1 MSDEGT
7 DIVNTASAQSDEVTT
22 PVTDTVTTPVVPAAP
37 ALGIVKALSA
47 NADED
52 GSTTVSIGDTLS
64 YTITVTNTGNLD
76 QTNVVVSDP
85 MLVNDRTTT
94 CASVPVGAT
103 CTLTGDYVVTMADEG
118 GDIVNTASAQ
128 SDEVTTPVT
137 DTVTTPVVPAAPAL
151 TIVKSAPTNADEDG
165 SSTVSIGDTL
175 TYTITV
181 TNSGNIDQNNVVVT
195 DNLITPSTN
204 TCATV
209 AVGGTCTLTG
219 DYVVTMS
226 DEGSDIVNTAS
237 AESDEVTTPVADTV
251 TTPVVPAVHSLSLIK
266 SEPVN
271 ADEDGSETVTVGD
284 TLTYTIIATNT
295 GNAAQTNVVLTDNL
309 ITPSTNTC
317 STVAVGATC
326 VLTGDYTVKAADVNA
341 GTDLVN
347 TASVVSDDV
356 TTPVTD
362 TVSTPTAI
370 TPILASNDNAGLV
383 NVGETN
389 ALNLFDGDTVNGVP
403 AGPSNVAITLPAGS
417 VVPTALTFDP
427 LTGIV
432 GVSESAQAGPYSF
445 EYQICEVANPTNCTT
460 AIATVTVAPAPA
472 LILDKS
478 DPVLTTDADGS
489 STVSLDDVLTY
500 TITATNTGNAPQTNL
515 VVTDD
520 LITPSTTT
528 CALVAANDTCV
539 LTGTYTVTAA
549 DVTAGQIDNT
559 ASVISDEITTP
570 ITDEVST
577 PVELFARTPL
587 SIMKTVRN
595 TNVQIGDLVPYT
607 ITVTNTEDF
616 PRVDLDIVDLPPH
629 GFRFVEDTSL
639 LDGVALEPEQ
649 SGTELILNDIDFAPN
664 ETRTWNLV
672 LVVGAGVNDGLHT
685 NNAFVRDALDT
696 EVTERAQAVVQMSVD
711 PLFDC
716 SELIGKVYDD
726 KNKDGHQDEDEPGLA
741 GVRLATATGLLVTTD
756 QHGRYHITCASVP
769 NSLIGSNFIL
779 KLDHRTL
786 PTGYEVTTEN
796 PRVVRLTRGKLTKL
810 NFGAALRHVITL
822 DVTDEAF
829 VENSAEF
836 KTEFTHQLDGL
847 MEALEIQETTL
858 KVRYHS
864 QSSVADVDKRMK
876 RLARKLQDMWK
887 DQGGDYDLNIE
898 RETVQIRESFGFAT
912 AAGK

>member
-1 MSDEGT
+1 MT
-7 DIVNTASAQSDEVTT
+7 DAGGNVVNTASVQS
-22 PVTDTVTTPVVPAAP
+22 A
-37 ALGIVKALSA
+37 
-47 NADED
+47 
-52 GSTTVSIGDTLS
+52 
-64 YTITVTNTGNLD
+64 
-76 QTNVVVSDP
+76 
-85 MLVNDRTTT
+85 
-94 CASVPVGAT
+94 
-103 CTLTGDYVVTMADEG
+103 
-118 GDIVNTASAQ
+118 
-128 SDEVTTPVT
+128 EVTTPVT

-181 TNSGNIDQNNVVVT
+181 TNSGNIDQNNVVVS
-195 DNLITPSTN
+195 DPMLVNNSTT
-204 TCATV
+204 TCASV
-209 AVGGTCTLTG
+209 PVGATCTLTG

-226 DEGSDIVNTAS
+226 DEGTDIVNTAS
-237 AESDEVTTPVADTV
+237 AQSDEVTTPVTDTVTTPVVPAAPALGIVKALSANADEDGSTTVSIGDTLTYTITVTNSGNIDQNNVVVIDNLITPSTNTCTTVAVGGTCTLTGDYTVTMADEGGDIVNTASAQSDEVTTPVTDTV

-266 SEPVN
+266 SEPLN

-383 NVGETN
+383 NVGEPN

-515 VVTDD
+515 VVTDN

-559 ASVISDEITTP
+559 ASVVSDEITTP

-649 SGTELILNDIDFAPN
+649 SSTELILNDIDFAPN

>member
-7 DIVNTASAQSDEVTT
+7 DIVNTASAE
-22 PVTDTVTTPVVPAAP
+22 
-37 ALGIVKALSA
+37 
-47 NADED
+47 
-52 GSTTVSIGDTLS
+52 
-64 YTITVTNTGNLD
+64 
-76 QTNVVVSDP
+76 
-85 MLVNDRTTT
+85 
-94 CASVPVGAT
+94 
-103 CTLTGDYVVTMADEG
+103 
-118 GDIVNTASAQ
+118 

-151 TIVKSAPTNADEDG
+151 TIVKSAPVNADEDG

-209 AVGGTCTLTG
+209 AVGATCTLTG
-219 DYVVTMS
+219 DYTVTMA
-226 DEGSDIVNTAS
+226 DEGGDIVNTAS

-432 GVSESAQAGPYSF
+432 GVSESAQAGTYSF

-460 AIATVTVAPAPA
+460 AIATVTVAPAPS

-478 DPVLTTDADGS
+478 DLVLSTDADGS
-489 STVSLDDVLTY
+489 STVPLDDVLTY

-515 VVTDD
+515 VVTDN

-559 ASVISDEITTP
+559 ASVVSDEITTP

-847 MEALEIQETTL
+847 MDALEIQETTL

-912 AAGK
+912 AAGE